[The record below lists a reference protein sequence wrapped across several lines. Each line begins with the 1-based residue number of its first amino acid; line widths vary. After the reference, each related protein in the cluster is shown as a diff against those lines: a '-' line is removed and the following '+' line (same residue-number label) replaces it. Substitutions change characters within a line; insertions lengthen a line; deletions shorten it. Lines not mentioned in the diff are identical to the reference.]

1 MELNIKD
8 MTAEQIADAKAQIE
22 AWEARQQVKKLAW
35 KPEVGEEYTYPC
47 GDGNKEYY
55 GWADDSVDNNSY
67 KHGNVM
73 NDELADYTVKTRAI
87 LHQIH
92 EWIDEN
98 DAERGG
104 RFIVGERNYQ
114 IIYIAYND
122 ELNDELDILSGAHT
136 MYNPLIPCFS
146 CVEKINECVEEIGE
160 ERIKLLFKRY
170 DIVRGDE

>member
-22 AWEARQQVKKLAW
+22 AWEARQKVKKLAW
-35 KPEVGEEYTYPC
+35 KPEKYKTYWAIAL
-47 GDGNKEYY
+47 DGSSVRYVWNDDNQDTGCYVTDNCHETNKLCKAERERRR
-55 GWADDSVDNNSY
+55 V
-67 KHGNVM
+67 
-73 NDELADYTVKTRAI
+73 

-104 RFIVGERNYQ
+104 RFIVSENNW
-114 IIYIAYND
+114 ILCYNVVGD
-122 ELNDELDILSGAHT
+122 VLDASCNFTFITSTL
-136 MYNPLIPCFS
+136 PPFS
-146 CVEKINECVEEIGE
+146 SPEKALQCIKDIGE

-170 DIVRGDE
+170 DIVRGNE